1 MLKFINKKN
10 ENDKAIDSSQRLLF
24 QINSRWTK
32 RIKSDA
38 ELVDNRVS
46 KDLTISKDLNGCYND
61 SGWLF
66 NQLVAYCKNK
76 RPGSVRISVIQ
87 NGDEIVSGNHTLYF
101 WQPRNWK
108 EDIGNNIKVTF
119 NTRGESDSM
128 QYDIPILVNGE
139 PDIWSGEKP
148 FFDRIML
155 AINTGSADRSVW
167 NLACRLKELGF
178 IEESVLP
185 EGRQK
190 YPKNAIRN
198 LQDYM
203 GIDRT
208 EYNEQL
214 HRLIWGE
221 FRLSIDTP

>member
-10 ENDKAIDSSQRLLF
+10 ESEKALDSSQKLLF
-24 QINSRWTK
+24 QIDSRWTK
-32 RIKSDA
+32 RIKSEV

-46 KDLTISKDLNGCYND
+46 KDLTISKDLNGSYND
-61 SGWLF
+61 PDWLF
-66 NQLVAYCKNK
+66 NQLIAYCKNK
-76 RPGSVRISVIQ
+76 KSGSIRISVIQ
-87 NGDEIVSGNHTLYF
+87 NGDEIASRNHMLYF

-108 EDIGNNIKVTF
+108 EDIGNNIRITF

-139 PDIWSGEKP
+139 PGIWNGEKP
-148 FFDRIML
+148 FFDRIVS
-155 AINTGSADRSVW
+155 AISTGSADRSVW

-178 IEESVLP
+178 IEEAVLP

-208 EYNEQL
+208 EYNEKL

>member
-1 MLKFINKKN
+1 MLKFTNKNKEG
-10 ENDKAIDSSQRLLF
+10 ENVIDSSQRLLF
-24 QINSRWTK
+24 QIDSRWTK
-32 RIKSDA
+32 RIKSEE
-38 ELVDNRVS
+38 ELIDNRVS
-46 KDLTISKDLNGCYND
+46 KDLTISKDLNGSYND
-61 SGWLF
+61 SDWLF
-66 NQLVAYCKNK
+66 NQLIAYCKNK
-76 RPGSVRISVIQ
+76 RSGSIRISVIQ
-87 NGDEIVSGNHTLYF
+87 NSDEIASGNHTLYF

-108 EDIGNNIKVTF
+108 EDVGNNIRVTF

-139 PDIWSGEKP
+139 PGIWNGEKP
-148 FFDRIML
+148 FFDRVMS
-155 AINTGSADRSVW
+155 AINTGSADKSVW

-208 EYNEQL
+208 EYNEKL